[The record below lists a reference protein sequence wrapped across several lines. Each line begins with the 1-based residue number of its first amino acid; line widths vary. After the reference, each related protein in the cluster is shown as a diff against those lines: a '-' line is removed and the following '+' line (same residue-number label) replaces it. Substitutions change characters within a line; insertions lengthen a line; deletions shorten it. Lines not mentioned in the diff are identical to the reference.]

1 MERVSTWPRKAPRQ
15 DLTEEPPWRGKRPGK
30 TWQEWAPNE
39 AWYWALDI
47 SKEVAAQKI
56 VEVKDS
62 VEKYERKKAG

>member
-1 MERVSTWPRKAPRQ
+1 M
-15 DLTEEPPWRGKRPGK
+15 TEGPPWRGKRPGK